1 MAATPRTRPGFSPK
15 LMGRGDADSRT
26 GSCLRYG
33 LHVMCES
40 ERYRDAPP
48 DGGRDL
54 VVVVVVA
61 VVAAVP
67 SNQGGKF

>member
-1 MAATPRTRPGFSPK
+1 MPIAGQDPALG
-15 LMGRGDADSRT
+15 MV
-26 GSCLRYG
+26 

-54 VVVVVVA
+54 IVVVVVA

-67 SNQGGKF
+67 SNQGGNF